1 MTVVDLQQAPAT
13 QLHDG
18 KRIVNDFS
26 FVVATTNGTGSQTSN
41 NTLLRALFGMGI
53 PMSGKNLFPS
63 NIYGLP
69 TWYYIRVNKDNYR
82 AHRNQ
87 AEVLVTY
94 NFDTFADD
102 VAALPSGGVCIYP
115 MDAPTGKKKWN
126 VVTPSRDDLY
136 YYRIPVDELTAQ
148 MNAPQALKE
157 YVANMV
163 YVGAMAYLFNIDMAE
178 IERALNYHFGGKTKP
193 IEMNFGLVKLAHDWA
208 KNNLQKID
216 PYWCESMKE
225 AGLNKDLVIIEGN
238 EAAALGSMFGGVQFV
253 AWYPITPSSSVAE
266 YLQEHLATYR
276 HDEEGRATYAIIQA
290 EDELAA
296 IGMTIGAGWA
306 GARSMTATSGPGIS
320 LMAEFTGLAYF
331 AEVPAVIWDIQRVG
345 PSTGLPTR
353 TSQADL
359 LFTHF
364 LGHGDTRQVVLLPS
378 NMEECFKFGWQAFDF
393 AERLQTPVFVL
404 SDLDLGMNQHT
415 STRFEYPDQA
425 MDRGKV
431 LSAEDLHKLGG
442 QWGRY
447 KDVDGDGIAYRTL
460 PGTDHPNAAYFT
472 RGTGHTEYAAYS
484 EKAEDWHKNLRRLTR
499 KMNTARELLPQ
510 PIVERTTKGAKI
522 AIVSFGS
529 NDGAIKEALDYLKN
543 RRDVAVDYLR
553 ILALPLS
560 PKVGEFI
567 RGYDRVYV
575 VENSEEGQ
583 MAQIMKIDFSDKAP
597 DLRSIAHNNGLPLD
611 AEWIM
616 AQLLEMEG
624 K

>member
-13 QLHDG
+13 QLHSG
-18 KRIVNDFS
+18 QRIVNDFS

-41 NTLLRALFGMGI
+41 NTLLRALFKMGV
-53 PMSGKNLFPS
+53 PATGKNLFPS

-69 TWYYIRVNKDNYR
+69 TWFYIRVNKDNYR

-94 NFDTFADD
+94 NFDTFAEDI
-102 VAALPSGGVCIYP
+102 AALPPGGVCIYP
-115 MDAPTGKKKWN
+115 MDAPNGKKKWN
-126 VVTPSRDDLY
+126 VVTPSRDDIY
-136 YYRIPVDELTAQ
+136 YYRIPVDELTAT
-148 MNAPQALKE
+148 MNPDQALKE
-157 YVANMV
+157 YIANMV
-163 YVGAMAYLFNIDMAE
+163 YVGALAYLFNIDMGQ
-178 IERALNYHFGGKTKP
+178 IEHALSYHFGGKAKP
-193 IEMNFGLVKLAHDWA
+193 IAMNFGLVKLAYDWA
-208 KNNLQKID
+208 KDNLQKID
-216 PYWCESMKE
+216 PYWCESMPD
-225 AGLNKDLVIIEGN
+225 ANFTKDMMMIEGN
-238 EAAALGSMFGGVQFV
+238 AAAALGAVFGGVQFI

-266 YLQEHLATYR
+266 NLQSYLADYR
-276 HDEEGRATYAIIQA
+276 HDEEGRATYAIVQA

-296 IGMTIGAGWA
+296 IGMIVGAGWA

-331 AEVPAVIWDIQRVG
+331 AEVPAVIWNIQRMG

-353 TSQADL
+353 TSQGDI

-378 NMEECFKFGWQAFDF
+378 NMEECFRFGWESFDF

-404 SDLDLGMNQHT
+404 SDLELGMNLHV
-415 STRFEYPDQA
+415 STKFEYPERP

-431 LSAEDLHKLGG
+431 LSAEDLQKLGG
-442 QWGRY
+442 QWARY
-447 KDVDGDGIAYRTL
+447 RDVDGDGITYRTL

-472 RGTGHTEYAAYS
+472 RGTGHNETAGYS
-484 EKAEDWHKNLRRLTR
+484 EKVEDWHNNLKRLTR
-499 KMNTARELLPQ
+499 KMNTAREILPQ
-510 PIVERTTKGAKI
+510 PVIQQGKGAKI
-522 AIVSFGS
+522 AIVSYGS
-529 NDGAIKEALDYLKN
+529 NDYAIKEAMDYLKAKHG
-543 RRDVAVDYLR
+543 VSVDYLR

-567 RGYDRVYV
+567 NDYDRVYV
-575 VENSEEGQ
+575 VENNEEGQ
-583 MAQIMKIDFSDKAP
+583 MAQIMRIDFPQKAP
-597 DLRSIAHNNGLPLD
+597 DLRSIARCNGMPLD